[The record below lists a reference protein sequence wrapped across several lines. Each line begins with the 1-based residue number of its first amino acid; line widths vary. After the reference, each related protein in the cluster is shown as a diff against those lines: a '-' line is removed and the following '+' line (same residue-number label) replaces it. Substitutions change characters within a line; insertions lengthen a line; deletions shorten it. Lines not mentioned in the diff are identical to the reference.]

1 MPDNMVLIETT
12 ILVDYLRRSAAAA
25 DYLDTA
31 RSQGNLICSAVTQAE
46 LIVGSRTRAELRA
59 IDHLLARFHIEPIDR
74 NDSVR
79 ALGWLRKYF
88 HTRGVGFHDCLL
100 GAASIRR
107 RIPIATLNEKH
118 FKVFPGIKVIRPY

>member
-1 MPDNMVLIETT
+1 MVLIETT

-59 IDHLLARFHIEPIDR
+59 IDQLLTRFNIEPIDR

-79 ALGWLRKYF
+79 RMFKLGRLRHHIALNGQFFLPSDDF
-88 HTRGVGFHDCLL
+88 LAPLFTALH
-100 GAASIRR
+100 RR
-107 RIPIATLNEKH
+107 FVNK
-118 FKVFPGIKVIRPY
+118 